1 MNTLT
6 KPLLTVAQQVC
17 DQGPRSDLIKD
28 LTNEEVVA
36 CMNFE
41 QANWQR
47 FDMVLALGR
56 RLVSLSKEDSDSL
69 RHEGLRHEQD
79 IRDALLLIRAHL
91 RCPLD
96 EAARNDLAAIVDRSL
111 KFLGIEPR

>member
-28 LTNEEVVA
+28 LTKEEVVA
-36 CMNFE
+36 CMNYE

-47 FDMVLALGR
+47 FDMVRALGW
-56 RLVSLSKEDSDSL
+56 RLVCLSKEDS
-69 RHEGLRHEQD
+69 HGLRHEQD

-96 EAARNDLAAIVDRSL
+96 EAARTDLAAIVDRSL